1 MVGRRRIGTGLV
13 ALGLTLAPVVTTA
26 TKAHAQFSDA
36 EGADGGDVSGGDGG
50 AGTAGVLPNGNQNNA
65 LPGDSDCFSE
75 ELCSVA
81 GSFDGGANPLAGS
94 TDDGTDDDPFATD
107 AFADDA

>member
-1 MVGRRRIGTGLV
+1 VVGRRRIGTGLV

-26 TKAHAQFSDA
+26 TRAHAQISDA

-65 LPGDSDCFSE
+65 LPGDSECFSA

-81 GSFDGGANPLAGS
+81 GSFD
-94 TDDGTDDDPFATD
+94 DGTGDDPFATD